1 MHPLPT
7 HSLQTST
14 FPQAGLGVFCFL
26 FCFLVFSYDH
36 QKPTRFFFKVWQDQL
51 LYFHAV
57 INVLFIWYLPSQ
69 LLSLACEH
77 LIPLPT
83 KDSIAVGTEVCLI
96 FYLGGSDASIST
108 ETNPWLRVGRNRL
121 TGHQESPRADK
132 RATTA
137 RREFQTLD
145 TDTRVRSCSK
155 RLGFVHR
162 GHQQQ

>member
-1 MHPLPT
+1 MTIRSQLDFF
-7 HSLQTST
+7 LKCGRTSSCT
-14 FPQAGLGVFCFL
+14 FMPWL
-26 FCFLVFSYDH
+26 
-36 QKPTRFFFKVWQDQL
+36 
-51 LYFHAV
+51 
-57 INVLFIWYLPSQ
+57 IVLFIWYLPSQ

-162 GHQQQ
+162 GHQQQWPAFSPDPWGLWSSWW